1 MIHESG
7 WLQLGEP
14 LVVGAKVLS
23 PSCAMGPLLS
33 TFFFFASS
41 FSWLDLR
48 KALHCGGH
56 RGLVIR
62 HPRLTVR
69 TTTPPR
75 HVEVVWRVWDWVVQ
89 RLTIEAELV
98 GGYC

>member
-1 MIHESG
+1 MDILVFANSMIQEYRC
-7 WLQLGEP
+7 LQLGDP
-14 LVVGAKVLS
+14 LAVGAKVVLS
-23 PSCAMGPLLS
+23 PSCATGPLLS

-41 FSWLDLR
+41 FSCLNWR

-75 HVEVVWRVWDWVVQ
+75 HVEVVWRVWDWVV
-89 RLTIEAELV
+89 
-98 GGYC
+98 